1 MACDLTSGRTTPCK
15 NSRGGLKT
23 IYLADK
29 GTINPTFFGK
39 QITSLAGV
47 WFKYDL
53 VGTKNTYTDLSVSNR
68 VTRTRFSDQTLNV
81 VLPKLD
87 KNSSTQLDRVLA
99 GDPHIVIEDHNNN
112 YFLMGIDNGCDTTVT
127 MQTGGARG
135 DLSGYTVIFKAFERL
150 SANFL
155 NDDLENIITGSIS
168 SVQIYGGLGYSEF
181 SELFKIRVEADGGTF
196 EDSICFQEAIDTI

>member
-1 MACDLTSGRTTPCK
+1 
-15 NSRGGLKT
+15 
-23 IYLADK
+23 
-29 GTINPTFFGK
+29 
-39 QITSLAGV
+39 
-47 WFKYDL
+47 
-53 VGTKNTYTDLSVSNR
+53 
-68 VTRTRFSDQTLNV
+68 
-81 VLPKLD
+81 
-87 KNSSTQLDRVLA
+87 
-99 GDPHIVIEDHNNN
+99 
-112 YFLMGIDNGCDTTVT
+112 MGIDNGCDTTVT